1 MEEIIRYFNEE
12 CIKKFIDLRID
23 LYKSPEDLAGFITA
37 TRKETDEIAR
47 RFVETV
53 IQEMNDVIKD
63 MTIRKN
69 HWYVEHK
76 YDDKKLITSVG
87 DIELKKTLYV
97 SKDEVNEDGKPLSC
111 YLIDKVLGLLPN
123 QSMTDD
129 AVANILE
136 ETVQTSYK
144 KGGKVASP
152 NGVTKGAVKNVI
164 HGLKFPANYKKPD
177 KKKEVEYLYIEA
189 DEDHYNLQFQNK
201 KGDLKYSDNGRKL
214 NGAINKIV
222 YVHEGIVPEA
232 PQSKRYKLV
241 NPHYFCRG
249 DEQDNRTF
257 WQEIFNYIE
266 DTYDVENVKRIYMNS
281 DGGNWIKTGYRGIM
295 NVTFV
300 LDEYHIKK
308 YITKLTSHMKDSAD
322 DAKQELYKC
331 IRSETKADFY
341 NIVNRLKNCT
351 DDEDVLKRIE
361 DAANFIDANWS
372 AAKYRLKK
380 EKGIVGSSTEGHVY
394 HVLSKRMSTNPM
406 GWSRHGAS
414 QMAHLLE
421 YYWNG
426 GDMLELA
433 KYQRETLPM
442 AAGAEEVVLSANTK
456 FRAVKS
462 YRTQQQKEYGKYS
475 DSISATLSLEKRKQ
489 LWFHLNGKIKD
500 INDERY

>member
-1 MEEIIRYFNEE
+1 M
-12 CIKKFIDLRID
+12 
-23 LYKSPEDLAGFITA
+23 
-37 TRKETDEIAR
+37 
-47 RFVETV
+47 
-53 IQEMNDVIKD
+53 
-63 MTIRKN
+63 
-69 HWYVEHK
+69 
-76 YDDKKLITSVG
+76 
-87 DIELKKTLYV
+87 
-97 SKDEVNEDGKPLSC
+97 NEDGKPLSC
-111 YLIDKVLGLLPN
+111 YLIDKVLGLSPN

-136 ETVQTSYK
+136 ETVQTSYR
-144 KGGKVASP
+144 KGGEVASP

-189 DEDHYNLQFQNK
+189 DEDHYNLQFQNI

-249 DEQDNRTF
+249 GEQDNRAF
-257 WQEIFNYIE
+257 WKEIFNYIE
-266 DTYDVENVKRIYMNS
+266 DTYDVGNVKRIYMNS

-300 LDEYHIKK
+300 LDEYHIKQ

-322 DAKQELYKC
+322 D
-331 IRSETKADFY
+331 
-341 NIVNRLKNCT
+341 
-351 DDEDVLKRIE
+351 EDVLKRIE
-361 DAANFIDANWS
+361 YAANFIDANWS

-380 EKGIVGSSTEGHVY
+380 GKGIVGSSTEGHVY

-433 KYQRETLPM
+433 KYQREALPM
-442 AAGAEEVVLSANTK
+442 AAGAEEVVLSANAK

>member
-1 MEEIIRYFNEE
+1 MEEIIRYFYEE

-23 LYKSPEDLAGFITA
+23 LYKSPEDLAGFISA

-111 YLIDKVLGLLPN
+111 YLIDKVLGL
-123 QSMTDD
+123 
-129 AVANILE
+129 
-136 ETVQTSYK
+136 
-144 KGGKVASP
+144 
-152 NGVTKGAVKNVI
+152 
-164 HGLKFPANYKKPD
+164 KFPANYKKPN

-222 YVHEGIVPEA
+222 YVHEAIVPEA

-241 NPHYFCRG
+241 NSHYFFRG

-257 WQEIFNYIE
+257 WQEIFDYIE

-300 LDEYHIKK
+300 LDEYHIKQ

-322 DAKQELYKC
+322 DAKQELYRC

-341 NIVNRLKNCT
+341 NLVNRLKNCT

-361 DAANFIDANWS
+361 DTANYIDANWS
-372 AAKYRLKK
+372 AAKYQQ
-380 EKGIVGSSTEGHVY
+380 EV
-394 HVLSKRMSTNPM
+394 
-406 GWSRHGAS
+406 
-414 QMAHLLE
+414 
-421 YYWNG
+421 
-426 GDMLELA
+426 
-433 KYQRETLPM
+433 LPM
-442 AAGAEEVVLSANTK
+442 AAGAAEVVLSAQTK

-462 YRTQQQKEYGKYS
+462 YRTHQQKEYGKYS
-475 DSISATLSLEKRKQ
+475 DSISVTLSLEKRKQ
-489 LWFHLNGKIKD
+489 LWFYLNGKIKD